1 MLVVVHYRNIQL
13 LPEALLNIKAIGSRD
28 ILEVYASKSWRQNFN
43 GFYKLIG
50 VFGIKFKVK
59 DIDVGK
65 NFKQNGFAFHNRF

>member
-13 LPEALLNIKAIGSRD
+13 LPEALLNVEAVGRGD
-28 ILEVYASKSWRQNFN
+28 VFEVYATKSGCQNFN

-50 VFGIKFKVK
+50 VFGIEFKVK

-65 NFKQNGFAFHNRF
+65 NFKQNGFAFHNGF